1 MIPCPS
7 NSSQQSSI
15 DLNIVLLPLQCIAA
29 LSALIFV
36 LGFTLEIIISYG
48 ASYDHIFQVLC
59 LIGILS
65 SWALV
70 EGLRY
75 SDRRHF
81 WTLVSLLIMQV
92 AIPIIRF
99 GFFNF
104 DSQDIDSVWVASS
117 QHQNGW
123 HYLFFL
129 PYSLIFMGI
138 QSSIVSLFTLNEKV
152 RATVLSLENESL
164 VDNLIK
170 ANITSATGAL
180 SAAIAHELNQP
191 LSANSLH
198 IQLLQMKLDKNE
210 LSPELASKVL
220 ASLKSDNRRAVDIVQ
235 SLRSIFLDT
244 KINSQ
249 ITDINELVKDILII
263 ILPQLKKNK
272 ITLNVELCDFKDI
285 PLNRSEIQQV
295 ILNIFNNAIQALAS
309 TEMTNKVI
317 TLRSV
322 IHGDAFRLSIA
333 DNGAG
338 VAEAHQDNLFKMFD
352 SSSQIGMGFGLWLS
366 MHIVTRHG
374 GMLWYETALGG
385 GANFVM
391 ELPLV
396 SPEIE

>member
-1 MIPCPS
+1 MIPSPS

-15 DLNIVLLPLQCIAA
+15 ELNIALLPLQCIAA

-36 LGFTLEIIISYG
+36 LNFSIEIFISYG
-48 ASYDHIFQVLC
+48 ASYPHILQGLC
-59 LIGILS
+59 LICILS

-70 EGLRY
+70 EGLRHP
-75 SDRRHF
+75 DRRPF
-81 WTLVSLLIMQV
+81 WTLISLLIMQV

-104 DSQDIDSVWVASS
+104 DSQDIDSVWLASS

-138 QSSIVSLFTLNEKV
+138 QRSIVSLLTLNEKV

-170 ANITSATGAL
+170 ANKTSATGAL

-191 LSANSLH
+191 LSACSLH
-198 IQLLQMKLDKNE
+198 IEFLQIQLGKNE
-210 LSPELASKVL
+210 LSPELGSKVL
-220 ASLKSDNRRAVDIVQ
+220 ALLQSDNKRATDIVQ
-235 SLRSIFLDT
+235 SLRSLFLNT
-244 KINSQ
+244 KIDTQ
-249 ITDINELVKDILII
+249 ISDINKLVKEILVIV
-263 ILPQLKKNK
+263 LPQLKKHH
-272 ITLNVELCDFKDI
+272 ITLHEELCDFKDI
-285 PLNRSEIQQV
+285 PMNCSEIQQV
-295 ILNIFNNAIQALAS
+295 ILNILNNAIQALVT

-322 IHGDAFRLSIA
+322 IHGDALRFSIA
-333 DNGAG
+333 DNGPG
-338 VAEAHQDNLFKMFD
+338 VAEAYQDNLFKMFN
-352 SSSQIGMGFGLWLS
+352 SGNQIGMGFGLWLC
-366 MHIVTRHG
+366 MHIVTRYG

-391 ELPLV
+391 ELPLS
-396 SPEIE
+396 SPR

>member
-170 ANITSATGAL
+170 ANKTSATGAL

-191 LSANSLH
+191 LSASSLH
-198 IQLLQMKLDKNE
+198 IEFLQMQLGKNE
-210 LSPELASKVL
+210 LSPELGSKVL
-220 ASLKSDNRRAVDIVQ
+220 ALLQSDNKRATDIVQ
-235 SLRSIFLDT
+235 SLRSLFLNT
-244 KINSQ
+244 KIDTQ
-249 ITDINELVKDILII
+249 ISDINKLVKEILVIV
-263 ILPQLKKNK
+263 LPQLKKHN
-272 ITLNVELCDFKDI
+272 ITLHEKLCDFKDI
-285 PLNRSEIQQV
+285 PMNRSEIQQV
-295 ILNIFNNAIQALAS
+295 ILNILNNAIQALVT

-322 IHGDAFRLSIA
+322 IHGDALRFSIA

-338 VAEAHQDNLFKMFD
+338 VVEAYQDNLFKMFN
-352 SSSQIGMGFGLWLS
+352 SGNQTGMGFGLWLC

-391 ELPLV
+391 ELPLS
-396 SPEIE
+396 SPR